1 MSYFGD
7 IFKAVAPSLVGL
19 GTGLI
24 MNNQNV
30 QAAKGQANTQK
41 ELLQLQIQNT
51 KEQQQ
56 LLLQSQMG
64 GQGNNETKSNL
75 PLYLGLGL
83 GGVLVLGVVIFA
95 VTRK

>member
-1 MSYFGD
+1 MSYAGD
-7 IFKAVAPSLVGL
+7 LIKAVAPSLIGL

-30 QAAKGQANTQK
+30 KNAKGEANSQK
-41 ELLQLQIQNT
+41 ELLQLQLQNT

-64 GQGNNETKSNL
+64 QTQPQTKSNL
-75 PLYLGLGL
+75 PLYIGLGV
-83 GGVLVLGVVIFA
+83 GGVLVLGVVIFV